1 MQAPGGFIHPNC
13 HLSRRQRLSDNVHNA
28 VTSRHDTFNS
38 NTANPAAI
46 GWLSAAL
53 RMKQGLVQLNGVT
66 AIGLSQAMHDLGS
79 RLGLIASVI
88 KTFSHGCP
96 PLSQDSILIL
106 SAAIIPPLIN
116 ALLPQGHK

>member
-1 MQAPGGFIHPNC
+1 
-13 HLSRRQRLSDNVHNA
+13 LRDNVQDA
-28 VTSRHDTFNS
+28 VASRHHAFNS

-46 GWLSAAL
+46 GRLPAAL
-53 RMKQGLVQLNGVT
+53 RVKQGLVQLNSVT
-66 AIGLSQAMHDLGS
+66 AIGLTLATHDQS
-79 RLGLIASVI
+79 SHLGLIAGVI

-106 SAAIIPPLIN
+106 SMTIIPSFIN